1 MNVVAEQM
9 KCDYLR
15 AHHRILNR
23 DKCHQGSALNHRE
36 RDVHEF
42 ITKHTPGVACN
53 IPTSMF
59 AEVEKNQRT

>member
-1 MNVVAEQM
+1 MNVVAERM

-36 RDVHEF
+36 RDVHEL

-53 IPTSMF
+53 MGLIKADF
-59 AEVEKNQRT
+59 